1 MIPGAVDGSVGR
13 FDQMT
18 QPPSFGSVLGMGDG
32 EGEVVGLGVS
42 SGSIF

>member
-18 QPPSFGSVLGMGDG
+18 QPPSLGSVVGMGD
-32 EGEVVGLGVS
+32 EGVEVIELGVS